1 MPKPALNQSTSRT
14 LHRHQKGE
22 AGPEAF
28 DSATRTP
35 DPTTRATRSPH
46 SGQQQPHRR
55 HTRQETS
62 KSCDSFSTYD
72 IRAVLMTT
80 AWAPT
85 TRQTAPICSPTP
97 LGRPAPPRGS
107 RRSECLRCHD
117 THTSQTR
124 GDTTYHPR
132 PHAEPRTSGALSG
145 TTGYSR
151 PGSLASTPP
160 TDAIER
166 VRTQNRTGGD
176 ALGHTAPTPPVVWE
190 QLSQSHVESCGRNN
204 ADAAASRVGCCGV
217 GGRLD
222 VVEGGVQPRVTW
234 RARGSPGGGSAW
246 WHSAGGSP

>member
-1 MPKPALNQSTSRT
+1 MPKPALNHSTSRT
-14 LHRHQKGE
+14 LHRHQEGA

-28 DSATRTP
+28 DSATRTS

-97 LGRPAPPRGS
+97 LGPVAYVRAEAGSRQWPTSRSYLRARVRGVEGTNARPKVRTRGRFTPLSQQALRRPAPPRGS

-145 TTGYSR
+145 TTGCSR

-160 TDAIER
+160 TDAFAGYVPRTER
-166 VRTQNRTGGD
+166 EETR
-176 ALGHTAPTPPVVWE
+176 
-190 QLSQSHVESCGRNN
+190 
-204 ADAAASRVGCCGV
+204 
-217 GGRLD
+217 
-222 VVEGGVQPRVTW
+222 
-234 RARGSPGGGSAW
+234 
-246 WHSAGGSP
+246 